1 LTPSDAEDAEPRQGE
16 RHREH
21 DDRAHHPQHLRDAGV
36 LAALLVRRGLGDQ
49 RPRRRH
55 VGANGQAG
63 EDVAGHEHPRLLRED
78 DPQQAEGVD
87 EQVPLIDP
95 LAAELVAHQVDVI
108 AAGGTLR
115 KLTRSLVGPEAVR
128 GIEAHFADQV
138 LFSVRGITPDGHLTD
153 PDALEAEVKR
163 AMVKRAAR
171 AVLLADGSKFER
183 AALTRIADV
192 SDVELLIAA
201 DVPEQALAR
210 LEQAGVAV
218 VRA

>member
-1 LTPSDAEDAEPRQGE
+1 
-16 RHREH
+16 
-21 DDRAHHPQHLRDAGV
+21 
-36 LAALLVRRGLGDQ
+36 
-49 RPRRRH
+49 
-55 VGANGQAG
+55 
-63 EDVAGHEHPRLLRED
+63 
-78 DPQQAEGVD
+78 
-87 EQVPLIDP
+87 
-95 LAAELVAHQVDVI
+95 
-108 AAGGTLR
+108 
-115 KLTRSLVGPEAVR
+115 
-128 GIEAHFADQV
+128 V